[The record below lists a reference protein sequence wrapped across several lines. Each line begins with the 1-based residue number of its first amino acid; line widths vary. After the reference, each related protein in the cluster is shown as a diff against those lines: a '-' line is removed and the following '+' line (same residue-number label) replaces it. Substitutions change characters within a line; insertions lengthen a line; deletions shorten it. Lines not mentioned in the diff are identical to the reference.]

1 MNAENGLLEMETSKT
16 PLGIT
21 LMTDLGDHQHFGING
36 VEILSHIAPS
46 DVRPNGVIAGVDMVS
61 VAASAAVNKVD
72 VAAIVCMIKGVKT
85 PVAAEVD
92 ATITRPVGDVAKINS
107 ITIDEDGAVAVVE
120 GADGD
125 DANFSAVRGANGG
138 PPLIPVDS
146 IELAQVK
153 VTTSAAAVITAA
165 QIVHCTEFAE
175 SFEADPTGRGDHS
188 ETVAARR
195 GHVKFGRV
203 LPLIHTGPAT
213 RRIYLDAATPNFS
226 EIARSVDFA
235 PAEESISGSSSQH
248 YGGVDNSDS
257 KSLGS
262 AGFKAKLNDGVSDL
276 ILSARGKVRTF
287 RFYPDRDQTPS
298 VITQGKVATAR
309 TFPVADNI
317 AADVTIVAAK
327 ASADYF
333 ID

>member
-21 LMTDLGDHQHFGING
+21 LMTDLGDHQHFGVAN
-36 VEILSHIAPS
+36 VDTFSHIAPS

-61 VAASAAVNKVD
+61 VAASGGTDKVD
-72 VAAIVCMIKGVKT
+72 TAAIVCMIKGVKT
-85 PVAAEVD
+85 SVAAAVD
-92 ATITRPVGDVAKINS
+92 NAITRPAGDVAKIIS

-120 GADGD
+120 GADGA
-125 DANFSAVRGANGG
+125 DATFSAVRGAAGG

-153 VTTSAAAVITAA
+153 VTTSAAAVITAD

-188 ETVAARR
+188 KTVAARR

-203 LPLIHTGPAT
+203 LPLIHIGPAT
-213 RRIYLDAATPNFS
+213 RRVYLDAATPNFS
-226 EIARSVDFA
+226 EVARSVDFT
-235 PAEESISGSSSQH
+235 PAEESISSSSSQH

-257 KSLGS
+257 KSLGQ
-262 AGFKAKLNDGVSDL
+262 AAFKAKLADGVSDL
-276 ILSARGKVRTF
+276 ILSARGEVRTF
-287 RFYPDRDQTPS
+287 RFFPDRDQTPCI
-298 VITQGKVATAR
+298 VTQGKVAAAR
-309 TFPVADNI
+309 TMPVADHISASVTI
-317 AADVTIVAAK
+317 AAVK